1 MKVEV
6 DKVGI
11 NESVNVPTSLNNV
24 KVDYFDIGKL
34 KTFPVD
40 FKKIIDVVDNEVVK
54 KAKSS
59 TLKTRVNKLDKKIS
73 DTTTLIH
80 ISQCN
85 TDYQS
90 LEKKIGDDEK
100 NIPDTSGLVTTTV
113 LDRKKIEKLIKNT

>member
-6 DKVGI
+6 DKLGI
-11 NESVNVPTSLNNV
+11 NESVNVPTSLNNA

-73 DTTTLIH
+73 DRTTLIH

-90 LEKKIGDDEK
+90 LEEKIGDDEK

-113 LDRKKIEKLIKNT
+113 LDI

>member
-6 DKVGI
+6 DKLGI
-11 NESVNVPTSLNNV
+11 NESVNVPTSLNNA

-34 KTFPVD
+34 KAFPVD
-40 FKKIIDVVDNEVVK
+40 FKKITDVVDNEVVK

-73 DTTTLIH
+73 DRTTLIH

-90 LEKKIGDDEK
+90 LEEKIGDDEK

-113 LDRKKIEKLIKNT
+113 LDI